1 MVEQLG
7 AINDRLNNDLVGI
20 RQDYSSLKSSYSDL
34 NEKYS
39 LQSSE
44 CEILKKQVS
53 SLESEI
59 ARLRVGRVSGKEE
72 DIGTSGYDTDEGI
85 QGVEDFIE
93 PDDSSDAFFGLE
105 EKNDYDESEV
115 IPITPA
121 SNEIGRQSHV
131 FANLISGFFD
141 KGYSMKRQGEQDNLI
156 FKKLMEHD
164 YSQNTVR
171 IVGDTLRK
179 YTNIPRL
186 DLYKLVSRNASD
198 DELEQFCKSYTT

>member
-1 MVEQLG
+1 
-7 AINDRLNNDLVGI
+7 
-20 RQDYSSLKSSYSDL
+20 
-34 NEKYS
+34 
-39 LQSSE
+39 
-44 CEILKKQVS
+44 
-53 SLESEI
+53 
-59 ARLRVGRVSGKEE
+59 VSGKEE
-72 DIGTSGYDTDEGI
+72 DIGTSGYDTDERI

-93 PDDSSDAFFGLE
+93 PDDSSDEFFGLE
-105 EKNDYDESEV
+105 EENDYDESEV
-115 IPITPA
+115 VPITSA
-121 SNEIGRQSHV
+121 SNEIGRQSHI
-131 FANLISGFFD
+131 FANLISVFFD

-198 DELEQFCKSYTT
+198 DELEQFCKSYTA